1 MAVKVKAR
9 AQITIQFIVDV
20 KATYR
25 YYLLQSSNLGVPSK
39 PTTFSPSSPPSGWDD
54 TEPSYTEESTNS
66 LYFVDCTVFCDGT
79 FQYSEVSLSS
89 SYEAAKKAYN
99 KAKSAIEIADG
110 ITMSVS
116 NGIPG
121 NKASIV
127 LKVGNKEYSGTI
139 DLTGAVTFSDL
150 STSGKTSINGGNII
164 TNSITADQ
172 IASEAITADKI
183 ASGTITAD
191 KIASEAITADKIAS
205 KAITAGKIASKA
217 IKTSKIASG
226 AITADKIASGT
237 ITADKIAS
245 GTITADK
252 INVDDIFSKNI
263 TATGQIQFK
272 NEMYNFSIDPDSKEI
287 TIESFSKMTIEGTP
301 ISIISTG
308 GWIGL
313 HGANGVS
320 LYPGSG
326 EITINE
332 QPLKSFIVESGTSGI
347 WSYHK
352 YSDGTCELWGRK
364 TIKNLA
370 ISTAFGSST
379 APGSWYR
386 SSAGQ
391 PFGRYPF
398 SVYNSSITTGF
409 ESTNGQSALTWAS
422 TPSSITDPYNV
433 YLIRPTSSSGVSG
446 ILSIHVRGKLKA

>member
-25 YYLLQSSNLGVPSK
+25 YYMLRSSTLGVPSK

-54 TEPSYTEESTNS
+54 TEPSYNSESTNS
-66 LYFVDCTVFCDGT
+66 LYFVDCTVFCDDT
-79 FQYSEVSLSS
+79 FKYSEVSLSS
-89 SYEAAKKAYN
+89 SYEAAKEAYN

-172 IASEAITADKI
+172 IAS
-183 ASGTITAD
+183 
-191 KIASEAITADKIAS
+191 
-205 KAITAGKIASKA
+205 KAITTGKIASKA

-237 ITADKIAS
+237 ITADNIASGTITADKIAS

-252 INVDDIFSKNI
+252 VNIDDIFSKNI

-272 NEMYNFSIDPDSKEI
+272 NNKYELSINPDSEEI
-287 TIESFSKMTIEGTP
+287 IMKSFSEMKLNGSPVNIFSDGA
-301 ISIISTG
+301 
-308 GWIGL
+308 WITL
-313 HGANGVS
+313 SSHNGINLEYVS
-320 LYPGSG
+320 GD
-326 EITINE
+326 ITINKK
-332 QPLKSFIVESGTSGI
+332 PLKSFIVESGTSGI

-352 YSDGTCELWGRK
+352 YSDDTCELWGRK
-364 TIKNLA
+364 TITNLA
-370 ISTAFGSST
+370 ISTAL
-379 APGSWYR
+379 GSWYR
-386 SSAGQ
+386 SNSGQ

-422 TPSSITDPYNV
+422 TPSSTTDPYNV
-433 YLIRPTSSSGVSG
+433 YLIRPTSSSGASG

>member
-1 MAVKVKAR
+1 MAVAVKAR

-25 YYLLQSSNLGVPSK
+25 YYMLRSSTLGVPSK

-66 LYFVDCTVFCDGT
+66 LYFVDCTVFCDDT
-79 FQYSEVSLSS
+79 FKYSEVSLSS

-150 STSGKTSINGGNII
+150 STSGKTSINGGNIV

-172 IASEAITADKI
+172 IAPKAITAD
-183 ASGTITAD
+183 
-191 KIASEAITADKIAS
+191 
-205 KAITAGKIASKA
+205 KIASKA

-226 AITADKIASGT
+226 AITADKIASETITADKIASGT

-252 INVDDIFSKNI
+252 VNIDDIFSKNI

-272 NEMYNFSIDPDSKEI
+272 NEMYNFSIDPDSKKI
-287 TIESFSKMTIEGTP
+287 TIESFSEMTIEGSP
-301 ISIISTG
+301 VSIISTG

-313 HGANGVS
+313 HGANGIS

-326 EITINE
+326 EITIND

-347 WSYHK
+347 WRYHK

-364 TIKNLA
+364 TITNLA
-370 ISTAFGSST
+370 ISTALGSST

>member
-66 LYFVDCTVFCDGT
+66 LYFVDCTVFCDDT

-172 IASEAITADKI
+172 IAS
-183 ASGTITAD
+183 
-191 KIASEAITADKIAS
+191 
-205 KAITAGKIASKA
+205 KAITTGKIASKA

-237 ITADKIAS
+237 ITADKVNI
-245 GTITADK
+245 
-252 INVDDIFSKNI
+252 DDIFSKNI

-287 TIESFSKMTIEGTP
+287 TIKSFSEMKLNGSPVNIFSDG
-301 ISIISTG
+301 S
-308 GWIGL
+308 WITL
-313 HGANGVS
+313 SSHNGINLEYVS
-320 LYPGSG
+320 GDMM
-326 EITINE
+326 INKK
-332 QPLKSFIVESGTSGI
+332 PLKSFIVESGTSGI

-352 YSDGTCELWGRK
+352 YSDDTCELWGRK
-364 TIKNLA
+364 TITNLA
-370 ISTAFGSST
+370 ISTALGSST

>member
-25 YYLLQSSNLGVPSK
+25 YYLLQSSTITSPPSK

-54 TEPSYTEESTNS
+54 TEPSYTSESTNS
-66 LYFVDCTVFCDGT
+66 LYFVDCTVFCDDT
-79 FQYSEVSLSS
+79 FQYSEVSKSS
-89 SYEAAKKAYN
+89 SYEAAKEAYN

-172 IASEAITADKI
+172 ISSGAITTGKIASKAIKTSKISSGAITADKIASETITADKI

-191 KIASEAITADKIAS
+191 KIASE
-205 KAITAGKIASKA
+205 
-217 IKTSKIASG
+217 
-226 AITADKIASGT
+226 T

-252 INVDDIFSKNI
+252 VNIDDIFSKNI

-272 NEMYNFSIDPDSKEI
+272 NEMYNFSIDPNSKEI
-287 TIESFSKMTIEGTP
+287 TIESFSEMTIEGTP

-370 ISTAFGSST
+370 ISTAL
-379 APGSWYR
+379 GSWYR
-386 SSAGQ
+386 SNSGQ
-391 PFGRYPF
+391 PFGSYPF

-422 TPSSITDPYNV
+422 TPSSTTDPYNV
-433 YLIRPTSSSGVSG
+433 YLIRPTSSSGASG

>member
-25 YYLLQSSNLGVPSK
+25 YYLLQSSTLGVPSK

-66 LYFVDCTVFCDGT
+66 LYFVDCTVFCDDT

-172 IASEAITADKI
+172 IAS
-183 ASGTITAD
+183 
-191 KIASEAITADKIAS
+191 
-205 KAITAGKIASKA
+205 KAITTGKIASKA

-226 AITADKIASGT
+226 AITADNIASGTITADKIASGT

-252 INVDDIFSKNI
+252 VNIDDIFSKNI

-287 TIESFSKMTIEGTP
+287 TIESFSEMTIEGTP

-370 ISTAFGSST
+370 ISTAL
-379 APGSWYR
+379 GSWYR
-386 SSAGQ
+386 SNSGQ
-391 PFGRYPF
+391 PFGSYPF

-422 TPSSITDPYNV
+422 TPSSTTDPYNV
-433 YLIRPTSSSGVSG
+433 YLIRPTSSSGASG
-446 ILSIHVRGKLKA
+446 ILSIHVHGKLKA

>member
-1 MAVKVKAR
+1 MEVKAS

-25 YYLLQSSNLGVPSK
+25 YYLLQSSTLGVPSK

-54 TEPSYTEESTNS
+54 TEPSYTEENTNS

-127 LKVGNKEYSGTI
+127 LKVGNKKHSGTI

-150 STSGKTSINGGNII
+150 STYGKTSINGGNII

-172 IASEAITADKI
+172 ISSGAITTGKIASGAIKTSKIASGTITADKISSGTITSDKI

-191 KIASEAITADKIAS
+191 KVNI
-205 KAITAGKIASKA
+205 
-217 IKTSKIASG
+217 
-226 AITADKIASGT
+226 
-237 ITADKIAS
+237 
-245 GTITADK
+245 
-252 INVDDIFSKNI
+252 DDIFSKNI

-272 NEMYNFSIDPDSKEI
+272 NNKYELSIDPNSEEI
-287 TIESFSKMTIEGTP
+287 KINSFSKMTLNGSPVEIFSDGSWITLSSHYGINLEY
-301 ISIISTG
+301 ISGDI
-308 GWIGL
+308 
-313 HGANGVS
+313 A
-320 LYPGSG
+320 
-326 EITINE
+326 INKK
-332 QPLKSFIVESGTSGI
+332 PLKSFIVESGTSGI

-352 YSDGTCELWGRK
+352 YSDDTCELWGRK
-364 TIKNLA
+364 TIQNLA
-370 ISTAFGSST
+370 ISTAL
-379 APGSWYR
+379 GSWYR
-386 SSAGQ
+386 SNSGQ

>member
-172 IASEAITADKI
+172 ID
-183 ASGTITAD
+183 
-191 KIASEAITADKIAS
+191 S
-205 KAITAGKIASKA
+205 KAITTSKIASKA

-226 AITADKIASGT
+226 AITADKIASET

-252 INVDDIFSKNI
+252 VNIDDIFSKNI

-272 NEMYNFSIDPDSKEI
+272 NEMYNFSIDPDSKKI
-287 TIESFSKMTIEGTP
+287 TIESFSEMTIEGTP
-301 ISIISTG
+301 VSISSTG

-364 TIKNLA
+364 TITNLA
-370 ISTAFGSST
+370 ISTAL
-379 APGSWYR
+379 GSWYR
-386 SSAGQ
+386 SNSGQ

-433 YLIRPTSSSGVSG
+433 YLIRPTSSSGASG

>member
-66 LYFVDCTVFCDGT
+66 LYFVDCTVFCDDT

-172 IASEAITADKI
+172 IAS
-183 ASGTITAD
+183 
-191 KIASEAITADKIAS
+191 
-205 KAITAGKIASKA
+205 KAITTGKIASKA
-217 IKTSKIASG
+217 IKTSKIASE

-245 GTITADK
+245 GTITADNIASGTITADKIASGTITADK
-252 INVDDIFSKNI
+252 INIDDIFSKNI

-272 NEMYNFSIDPDSKEI
+272 NERYNFSIDPDSKKI
-287 TIESFSKMTIEGTP
+287 KIESFSEMAIEGTP
-301 ISIISTG
+301 VSIISTG

-370 ISTAFGSST
+370 ISTAL
-379 APGSWYR
+379 GSWYR
-386 SSAGQ
+386 SNSGQ
-391 PFGRYPF
+391 PFGSYPF

-422 TPSSITDPYNV
+422 TPSSNTDPYNV
-433 YLIRPTSSSGVSG
+433 YLIRPTSSSGASG

>member
-66 LYFVDCTVFCDGT
+66 LYFVDCTVFCDDT

-172 IASEAITADKI
+172 ISSGAITTDKISSEAITAD
-183 ASGTITAD
+183 
-191 KIASEAITADKIAS
+191 
-205 KAITAGKIASKA
+205 KIASKA

-252 INVDDIFSKNI
+252 INIDDIFSKNI

-272 NEMYNFSIDPDSKEI
+272 NNKYELSVDPNSDEI
-287 TIESFSKMTIEGTP
+287 TIKSFSEMLLNGSPVNILSDGSWITLSSHNGINLEY
-301 ISIISTG
+301 ISG
-308 GWIGL
+308 DMM
-313 HGANGVS
+313 
-320 LYPGSG
+320 
-326 EITINE
+326 INKK
-332 QPLKSFIVESGTSGI
+332 PLKSFIVESGTSGI

-370 ISTAFGSST
+370 ISTEL
-379 APGSWYR
+379 GSWYR

-391 PFGRYPF
+391 PFGSYPF

-422 TPSSITDPYNV
+422 TPSSTTDPYNV
-433 YLIRPTSSSGVSG
+433 YLIRPTSSSGASG
-446 ILSIHVRGKLKA
+446 ILSIHVHGKLKA

>member
-66 LYFVDCTVFCDGT
+66 LYFVDCTVFCDDT

-172 IASEAITADKI
+172 IAS
-183 ASGTITAD
+183 
-191 KIASEAITADKIAS
+191 
-205 KAITAGKIASKA
+205 KAITTGKIASKA

-237 ITADKIAS
+237 ITADNIASGTITADKIASGTITADNIAS

-252 INVDDIFSKNI
+252 INIDDIFSKNI

-272 NEMYNFSIDPDSKEI
+272 NERYNFSIDPDSKKI
-287 TIESFSKMTIEGTP
+287 KIESFSEMTIEGTP

-370 ISTAFGSST
+370 ISTAL
-379 APGSWYR
+379 GSWYR
-386 SSAGQ
+386 SNSGQ
-391 PFGRYPF
+391 PFGSYPF

-409 ESTNGQSALTWAS
+409 ESTNGPSALTWAS
-422 TPSSITDPYNV
+422 TPSSTTDPYNV
-433 YLIRPTSSSGVSG
+433 YLIRPTSSSGASG
-446 ILSIHVRGKLKA
+446 ILSIHVHGKLKA

>member
-25 YYLLQSSNLGVPSK
+25 YYMLRSSTLGVPSK

-66 LYFVDCTVFCDGT
+66 LYFVDCTVFCDDT
-79 FQYSEVSLSS
+79 FKYSEVSLSS

-172 IASEAITADKI
+172 IASET
-183 ASGTITAD
+183 
-191 KIASEAITADKIAS
+191 ITADKIAS

-237 ITADKIAS
+237 ITADNIAS

-252 INVDDIFSKNI
+252 VNIDDVFSKNI

-272 NEMYNFSIDPDSKEI
+272 NNKYELSIDPNSDEI
-287 TIESFSKMTIEGTP
+287 KIKSFSKMELNGSPVNILSE
-301 ISIISTG
+301 G
-308 GWIGL
+308 GWIKL
-313 HGANGVS
+313 SSLNGINLEYVS
-320 LYPGSG
+320 GD
-326 EITINE
+326 ITINKK
-332 QPLKSFIVESGTSGI
+332 PLKSFIVESGTSGI

-352 YSDGTCELWGRK
+352 YSDDTCELWGRK

-370 ISTAFGSST
+370 ISTALGSST

-391 PFGRYPF
+391 IFGSYPF

-422 TPSSITDPYNV
+422 TPSSNTDPYNV

>member
-172 IASEAITADKI
+172 ISSGAIT
-183 ASGTITAD
+183 T
-191 KIASEAITADKIAS
+191 
-205 KAITAGKIASKA
+205 GKIASKA
-217 IKTSKIASG
+217 IKTSKIASR
-226 AITADKIASGT
+226 AITADKIASET

-252 INVDDIFSKNI
+252 VNIDDIFSKNI

-272 NEMYNFSIDPDSKEI
+272 NNKYELSIDPDSEEI
-287 TIESFSKMTIEGTP
+287 KIKSFSEMTLNGSPVKILSDG
-301 ISIISTG
+301 S
-308 GWIGL
+308 WITL
-313 HGANGVS
+313 SSANGIH
-320 LYPGSG
+320 LEYMSG
-326 EITINE
+326 DITIN
-332 QPLKSFIVESGTSGI
+332 QKPLKSFIVESGTSGI

-370 ISTAFGSST
+370 ISTAL
-379 APGSWYR
+379 GSWYR
-386 SSAGQ
+386 SSSGQ
-391 PFGRYPF
+391 PFGSYPF

-422 TPSSITDPYNV
+422 TPSSTTDPYNV
-433 YLIRPTSSSGVSG
+433 YLIRPTSSSGASG

>member
-1 MAVKVKAR
+1 MVEVKAR

-25 YYLLQSSNLGVPSK
+25 YYLLQSSTLGVPSK

-127 LKVGNKEYSGTI
+127 LKVGNKEHSGTI

-172 IASEAITADKI
+172 IAS
-183 ASGTITAD
+183 
-191 KIASEAITADKIAS
+191 
-205 KAITAGKIASKA
+205 KAITTSKIASKA

-237 ITADKIAS
+237 ITADNIASGTITADKIASGTITADKIAS

-252 INVDDIFSKNI
+252 INIDDIFSKNI

-272 NEMYNFSIDPDSKEI
+272 NEMYNFSIDPDSKKI
-287 TIESFSKMTIEGTP
+287 TIESFSEMTIEGSP
-301 ISIISTG
+301 VSIISTG

-364 TIKNLA
+364 TITKLA
-370 ISTAFGSST
+370 ISTAL
-379 APGSWYR
+379 GSWYR

-391 PFGRYPF
+391 IFGSYPF

-422 TPSSITDPYNV
+422 TPSSTTDPYNV

>member
-66 LYFVDCTVFCDGT
+66 LYFVDCTVFCDDT

-172 IASEAITADKI
+172 IAS
-183 ASGTITAD
+183 
-191 KIASEAITADKIAS
+191 
-205 KAITAGKIASKA
+205 KAITTGKIASKA

-237 ITADKIAS
+237 ITADNIASGTITADKIAS

-252 INVDDIFSKNI
+252 VNIDDIFSKNI

-272 NEMYNFSIDPDSKEI
+272 NERYNFSIDPDSKKI
-287 TIESFSKMTIEGTP
+287 TIESFSEMTIEGTP

-364 TIKNLA
+364 TITNLA
-370 ISTAFGSST
+370 ISTALGSST

-422 TPSSITDPYNV
+422 TPSSTTDPYNV
-433 YLIRPTSSSGVSG
+433 YLIRPTSSSGASG

>member
-1 MAVKVKAR
+1 MAVKAS
-9 AQITIQFIVDV
+9 AQITIQYIVDV

-66 LYFVDCTVFCDGT
+66 LYFVDCTVFCDDT

-172 IASEAITADKI
+172 IAS
-183 ASGTITAD
+183 
-191 KIASEAITADKIAS
+191 
-205 KAITAGKIASKA
+205 KAITTGKIASKA

-226 AITADKIASGT
+226 AITADKIASEAITADKIASGT

-252 INVDDIFSKNI
+252 VNIDDIFSKNI

-287 TIESFSKMTIEGTP
+287 KIESFSEMTIEGTP
-301 ISIISTG
+301 VSIISTG

-332 QPLKSFIVESGTSGI
+332 QPLKSFIVESGTGNGWTYRKWSNGI
-347 WSYHK
+347 AECWYN
-352 YSDGTCELWGRK
+352 K
-364 TIKNLA
+364 TISGFACN
-370 ISTAFGSST
+370 TALT
-379 APGSWYR
+379 TTPGSWYR
-386 SSAGQ
+386 TGEIAANA
-391 PFGRYPF
+391 YPLTF
-398 SVYNSSITTGF
+398 S
-409 ESTNGQSALTWAS
+409 S
-422 TPSSITDPYNV
+422 TPNLQTTFETFSGTGGLVWSCG
-433 YLIRPTSSSGVSG
+433 TSSSTPKTKPANIYIIRMSSAASISGVVHYYAIG
-446 ILSIHVRGKLKA
+446 NY

>member
-66 LYFVDCTVFCDGT
+66 LYFVDCTVFCDDT

-172 IASEAITADKI
+172 IAS
-183 ASGTITAD
+183 
-191 KIASEAITADKIAS
+191 
-205 KAITAGKIASKA
+205 KAIKTSKIASKA
-217 IKTSKIASG
+217 IKTSKIDSG

-245 GTITADK
+245 GTITADNIASGTITADK
-252 INVDDIFSKNI
+252 VNIDDIFSKNI

-272 NEMYNFSIDPDSKEI
+272 NNKYELSINPDSEEI
-287 TIESFSKMTIEGTP
+287 IMKSFSEMKLNGSPVNIFSDGA
-301 ISIISTG
+301 
-308 GWIGL
+308 WITL
-313 HGANGVS
+313 SSHNGIN
-320 LYPGSG
+320 LEYLSG
-326 EITINE
+326 DITINKK
-332 QPLKSFIVESGTSGI
+332 PLKSFIVESGTSGI

-352 YSDGTCELWGRK
+352 YSDDTCELWGRK
-364 TIKNLA
+364 TITNLA
-370 ISTAFGSST
+370 ISTAL
-379 APGSWYR
+379 GSWYR
-386 SSAGQ
+386 SNSGQ

-422 TPSSITDPYNV
+422 TPSSTTDPYNV
-433 YLIRPTSSSGVSG
+433 YLIRPTSSSGASG

>member
-1 MAVKVKAR
+1 MAVKAR

-25 YYLLQSSNLGVPSK
+25 YYMLRSSTLGVPSK

-54 TEPSYTEESTNS
+54 TEPSYTEENTNS
-66 LYFVDCTVFCDGT
+66 LYFVDCTVFCDDT
-79 FQYSEVSLSS
+79 FKYSEVSLSS

-183 ASGTITAD
+183 AS
-191 KIASEAITADKIAS
+191 
-205 KAITAGKIASKA
+205 KAITTGKIASKA

-226 AITADKIASGT
+226 AITADKIASEAITADKIASGT

-252 INVDDIFSKNI
+252 VNIDDIFSKNI

-272 NEMYNFSIDPDSKEI
+272 NEMYNFSIDPDSKKI
-287 TIESFSKMTIEGTP
+287 TIESFSEMTIEGTP
-301 ISIISTG
+301 VSIISTG

-332 QPLKSFIVESGTSGI
+332 QPLKSFIVESGTKNGWTYRKWSNGI
-347 WSYHK
+347 AECWYN
-352 YSDGTCELWGRK
+352 K
-364 TIKNLA
+364 TISGFACN
-370 ISTAFGSST
+370 TALT
-379 APGSWYR
+379 TTPGSWYR
-386 SSAGQ
+386 TGEITANA
-391 PFGRYPF
+391 YPLTF
-398 SVYNSSITTGF
+398 S
-409 ESTNGQSALTWAS
+409 S
-422 TPSSITDPYNV
+422 TPNLQTTFETFSGTGGLVWSCG
-433 YLIRPTSSSGVSG
+433 TSSSTPKTKPANIYIIRMSSAASISGVVHYYAIG
-446 ILSIHVRGKLKA
+446 NY

>member
-25 YYLLQSSNLGVPSK
+25 YYMLRSSTLGVPSK

-66 LYFVDCTVFCDGT
+66 LYFVDCTVFCDDT
-79 FQYSEVSLSS
+79 FKYSEVSLSS

-172 IASEAITADKI
+172 ISSGAITADKIASKAITTGKIASKAIKTSKIASEAITADKI

-191 KIASEAITADKIAS
+191 KVNI
-205 KAITAGKIASKA
+205 
-217 IKTSKIASG
+217 
-226 AITADKIASGT
+226 
-237 ITADKIAS
+237 
-245 GTITADK
+245 
-252 INVDDIFSKNI
+252 DDIFSKNI

-272 NEMYNFSIDPDSKEI
+272 NNKYELSIDPNSEEI
-287 TIESFSKMTIEGTP
+287 KIKSFSKMELNGSPVNILSE
-301 ISIISTG
+301 G
-308 GWIGL
+308 GWIKL
-313 HGANGVS
+313 SSLNGINLEYVS
-320 LYPGSG
+320 GDM
-326 EITINE
+326 TINKK
-332 QPLKSFIVESGTSGI
+332 PLKSFIVESGTSGI

-352 YSDGTCELWGRK
+352 YSDDTCELWGRK
-364 TIKNLA
+364 TITNLA
-370 ISTAFGSST
+370 ISTELGSL
-379 APGSWYR
+379 WYR

-391 PFGRYPF
+391 IFGSYPF

-433 YLIRPTSSSGVSG
+433 YLIRPTKSSGASG

>member
-25 YYLLQSSNLGVPSK
+25 YDMLRSSTLGVPSK

-66 LYFVDCTVFCDGT
+66 LYFVDCTVFCDDT
-79 FQYSEVSLSS
+79 FKYSEVSLSS

-172 IASEAITADKI
+172 IAS
-183 ASGTITAD
+183 
-191 KIASEAITADKIAS
+191 
-205 KAITAGKIASKA
+205 KAITTGKIASKA

-237 ITADKIAS
+237 ITADNIAS

-252 INVDDIFSKNI
+252 VNIDDIFSKNI
-263 TATGQIQFK
+263 TATGQIQCK
-272 NEMYNFSIDPDSKEI
+272 NEKYNFSIDPDGKKI
-287 TIESFSKMTIEGTP
+287 TIESFSEMTIEGTP

-326 EITINE
+326 DITINE

-364 TIKNLA
+364 TITNLA
-370 ISTAFGSST
+370 ISTALGSST

-422 TPSSITDPYNV
+422 TPSSTTDPYNV
-433 YLIRPTSSSGVSG
+433 YLIRPTSSSGASG

>member
-1 MAVKVKAR
+1 MAVAVKAR

-25 YYLLQSSNLGVPSK
+25 YYMLRSSTLGVPSK

-66 LYFVDCTVFCDGT
+66 LYFVDCTVFCDDT
-79 FQYSEVSLSS
+79 FKYSEVSLSS

-172 IASEAITADKI
+172 IAS
-183 ASGTITAD
+183 
-191 KIASEAITADKIAS
+191 
-205 KAITAGKIASKA
+205 KA

-237 ITADKIAS
+237 ITADNIASGTITADKIAS

-252 INVDDIFSKNI
+252 IASGTITADKVNIDDIFSKNI

-287 TIESFSKMTIEGTP
+287 TIESFSEMTIEGTP

-364 TIKNLA
+364 TITKLA
-370 ISTAFGSST
+370 ISEKL
-379 APGSWYR
+379 GSWYR

-391 PFGRYPF
+391 TFGRYPF

-433 YLIRPTSSSGVSG
+433 YLIRPTSSSGASG

>member
-25 YYLLQSSNLGVPSK
+25 YYLLQSSTLGVPSK

-66 LYFVDCTVFCDGT
+66 LYFVDCTVFCDDT

-172 IASEAITADKI
+172 IAS
-183 ASGTITAD
+183 
-191 KIASEAITADKIAS
+191 
-205 KAITAGKIASKA
+205 KAITTGKIASKA

-226 AITADKIASGT
+226 AITADKIASEAITADKIASGT

-252 INVDDIFSKNI
+252 IASRTITADKVNIDDIFSKNI

-272 NEMYNFSIDPDSKEI
+272 NNKYELSINPDSEEI
-287 TIESFSKMTIEGTP
+287 IIKSFSEMKINGSP
-301 ISIISTG
+301 VNIFSDGS
-308 GWIGL
+308 WITL
-313 HGANGVS
+313 SSSNGIN
-320 LYPGSG
+320 LEYASG
-326 EITINE
+326 DITINKK
-332 QPLKSFIVESGTSGI
+332 PLKSFIVESGTSGI

-370 ISTAFGSST
+370 ISTALGSST

-391 PFGRYPF
+391 PFGSYPF

>member
-172 IASEAITADKI
+172 ID
-183 ASGTITAD
+183 
-191 KIASEAITADKIAS
+191 S
-205 KAITAGKIASKA
+205 KAITTSKIASKA

-226 AITADKIASGT
+226 AITADKIASETITADKIASGT

-252 INVDDIFSKNI
+252 VNIDDIFSKNI

-272 NEMYNFSIDPDSKEI
+272 NEMYNFSIDPDSKKI
-287 TIESFSKMTIEGTP
+287 TIESFSEMTIEGTP
-301 ISIISTG
+301 VSISSTG

-364 TIKNLA
+364 TITNLA
-370 ISTAFGSST
+370 ISTAL
-379 APGSWYR
+379 GSWYR
-386 SSAGQ
+386 SNSGQ

-433 YLIRPTSSSGVSG
+433 YLIRPTSSSGASG

>member
-1 MAVKVKAR
+1 MAVAVKAR

-25 YYLLQSSNLGVPSK
+25 YYMLRSSTLGVPSK

-66 LYFVDCTVFCDGT
+66 LYFVDCTVFCDDT
-79 FQYSEVSLSS
+79 FKYSEVSLSS

-172 IASEAITADKI
+172 IAS
-183 ASGTITAD
+183 
-191 KIASEAITADKIAS
+191 
-205 KAITAGKIASKA
+205 KAITTGKIASKA

-237 ITADKIAS
+237 ITADNIAS

-252 INVDDIFSKNI
+252 IASGTITADNIASGTITADKVNIDDIFSKNI

-272 NEMYNFSIDPDSKEI
+272 NEMYNFSINPDSKKI
-287 TIESFSKMTIEGTP
+287 TIESFSEMTIEGTP
-301 ISIISTG
+301 VSIISTG

-326 EITINE
+326 DITINE

-364 TIKNLA
+364 TITNLA
-370 ISTAFGSST
+370 ISTALGSST

-422 TPSSITDPYNV
+422 TPSSTTDPYNV
-433 YLIRPTSSSGVSG
+433 YLIRPTSSSGASG

>member
-66 LYFVDCTVFCDGT
+66 LYFVDCTVFCDDT

-172 IASEAITADKI
+172 ISSGAITTDKI
-183 ASGTITAD
+183 S
-191 KIASEAITADKIAS
+191 SEAITADKIAS

-252 INVDDIFSKNI
+252 INIDDIFSKNI

-272 NEMYNFSIDPDSKEI
+272 NNKYELSVDPNSDEI
-287 TIESFSKMTIEGTP
+287 TIKSFSEMLLNGSPVNILSDGSWITLSSHNGINLEY
-301 ISIISTG
+301 ISG
-308 GWIGL
+308 DMM
-313 HGANGVS
+313 
-320 LYPGSG
+320 
-326 EITINE
+326 INKK
-332 QPLKSFIVESGTSGI
+332 PLKSFIVESGTSGI

-370 ISTAFGSST
+370 ISTEL
-379 APGSWYR
+379 GSWYR

-391 PFGRYPF
+391 PFGSYPF

-422 TPSSITDPYNV
+422 TPSSTTDPYNV
-433 YLIRPTSSSGVSG
+433 YLIRPTSSSGASG

>member
-1 MAVKVKAR
+1 MEVKAR

-25 YYLLQSSNLGVPSK
+25 YYLLQSSTLGVPSK

-172 IASEAITADKI
+172 IAS
-183 ASGTITAD
+183 GTITAD
-191 KIASEAITADKIAS
+191 KIASETITADKIAS
-205 KAITAGKIASKA
+205 KAITTGKIASKA

-226 AITADKIASGT
+226 AITADKIASET

-252 INVDDIFSKNI
+252 VNIDDIFSKNI

-272 NEMYNFSIDPDSKEI
+272 NSKYELSINPDSEEI
-287 TIESFSKMTIEGTP
+287 IIKSFSEMKLNGSPVNIFSDG
-301 ISIISTG
+301 S
-308 GWIGL
+308 WITL
-313 HGANGVS
+313 SSSNGIN
-320 LYPGSG
+320 LEYASG
-326 EITINE
+326 DITINKK
-332 QPLKSFIVESGTSGI
+332 PLKSFIVESGTSGI

-370 ISTAFGSST
+370 ISTAL
-379 APGSWYR
+379 GSWYR
-386 SSAGQ
+386 SNSGQ
-391 PFGRYPF
+391 PFGSYPF

-422 TPSSITDPYNV
+422 TPSSTTDPYNV
-433 YLIRPTSSSGVSG
+433 YLIRPTSSSGASG

>member
-1 MAVKVKAR
+1 MAVAVKAR

-25 YYLLQSSNLGVPSK
+25 YYMLRSSTLGVPSK

-66 LYFVDCTVFCDGT
+66 LYFVDCTVFCDDT
-79 FQYSEVSLSS
+79 FKYSEVSLSS

-172 IASEAITADKI
+172 IAS
-183 ASGTITAD
+183 
-191 KIASEAITADKIAS
+191 
-205 KAITAGKIASKA
+205 KAITTGKIASKA

-237 ITADKIAS
+237 ITADNIAS

-252 INVDDIFSKNI
+252 VNIDDIFSKNI

-272 NEMYNFSIDPDSKEI
+272 NEMYNFSINPDSKKI
-287 TIESFSKMTIEGTP
+287 TIESFSEMTIEGTP
-301 ISIISTG
+301 VSIISTG

-326 EITINE
+326 DITINE

-364 TIKNLA
+364 TITNLA
-370 ISTAFGSST
+370 ISTALGSST

-422 TPSSITDPYNV
+422 TPSSTTDPYNV
-433 YLIRPTSSSGVSG
+433 YLIRPTSSSGASG

>member
-172 IASEAITADKI
+172 IAS
-183 ASGTITAD
+183 
-191 KIASEAITADKIAS
+191 
-205 KAITAGKIASKA
+205 KAITTGKIASKA

-237 ITADKIAS
+237 ITADNIAS

-252 INVDDIFSKNI
+252 VNIDDIFSKNI

-272 NEMYNFSIDPDSKEI
+272 NERYNFSIDPDSKKI
-287 TIESFSKMTIEGTP
+287 TIESFSEMTIEGTP

-364 TIKNLA
+364 TIKSIA
-370 ISTAFGSST
+370 ISTAI
-379 APGSWYR
+379 GSWYR

-391 PFGRYPF
+391 PFGSYPF

-422 TPSSITDPYNV
+422 TPSSTTDPYNV
-433 YLIRPTSSSGVSG
+433 YLIRPTSSSGASG

>member
-1 MAVKVKAR
+1 MEVKAR

-25 YYLLQSSNLGVPSK
+25 YYMLRSSTLGVPSK

-66 LYFVDCTVFCDGT
+66 LYFVDCTVFCDDT

-164 TNSITADQ
+164 TNSITSDQ
-172 IASEAITADKI
+172 ID
-183 ASGTITAD
+183 
-191 KIASEAITADKIAS
+191 S
-205 KAITAGKIASKA
+205 KAITTGKIASKA

-237 ITADKIAS
+237 ITADNIAS

-252 INVDDIFSKNI
+252 VNIDDIFSKNI

-272 NEMYNFSIDPDSKEI
+272 NEKYNFSIDPDGKKI
-287 TIESFSKMTIEGTP
+287 TIESFSEMTIEGTP

-326 EITINE
+326 DITINE

-364 TIKNLA
+364 TITNLA
-370 ISTAFGSST
+370 ISTALGSST

-422 TPSSITDPYNV
+422 TPSSTTDPYNV
-433 YLIRPTSSSGVSG
+433 YLIRPTSSSGASG

>member
-172 IASEAITADKI
+172 ID
-183 ASGTITAD
+183 
-191 KIASEAITADKIAS
+191 S
-205 KAITAGKIASKA
+205 KAITTSKIASKA

-237 ITADKIAS
+237 ITADNIASGTITADKIAS

-252 INVDDIFSKNI
+252 VNIDDIFSKNI

-272 NEMYNFSIDPDSKEI
+272 NNKYELSINPDSEEI
-287 TIESFSKMTIEGTP
+287 IIKSFSEMKLNGSPVNIFSDG
-301 ISIISTG
+301 S
-308 GWIGL
+308 WITL
-313 HGANGVS
+313 SSHNGINLEYVS
-320 LYPGSG
+320 GDMM
-326 EITINE
+326 INKK
-332 QPLKSFIVESGTSGI
+332 PLKSFIVESGTSGI

-352 YSDGTCELWGRK
+352 YSDDTCELWGRK
-364 TIKNLA
+364 TITNLA
-370 ISTAFGSST
+370 ISTAL
-379 APGSWYR
+379 GSWYR
-386 SSAGQ
+386 SNSGQ

>member
-25 YYLLQSSNLGVPSK
+25 YYLLQSSTLGVPSK

-54 TEPSYTEESTNS
+54 TAPSYTEESTNS

-172 IASEAITADKI
+172 IASKAITTGKIATKAIKTSKIASGAITADKI

-191 KIASEAITADKIAS
+191 NIASE
-205 KAITAGKIASKA
+205 
-217 IKTSKIASG
+217 

-252 INVDDIFSKNI
+252 INIDDIFSKNI

-272 NEMYNFSIDPDSKEI
+272 NERYIFSIDPDSKKI
-287 TIESFSKMTIEGTP
+287 TIESFSEMTIEGTP

-326 EITINE
+326 EIAINE

-370 ISTAFGSST
+370 ISTAL
-379 APGSWYR
+379 GSWYR
-386 SSAGQ
+386 SNSGQ
-391 PFGRYPF
+391 PFGSYPF

-422 TPSSITDPYNV
+422 TPSSTTDPYNV
-433 YLIRPTSSSGVSG
+433 YLIRPTSSSGASG

>member
-66 LYFVDCTVFCDGT
+66 LYFVDCTVFCDDT

-172 IASEAITADKI
+172 ISSEAIT
-183 ASGTITAD
+183 T
-191 KIASEAITADKIAS
+191 
-205 KAITAGKIASKA
+205 GKIASKA

-237 ITADKIAS
+237 ITADNIAS

-252 INVDDIFSKNI
+252 VNIDDIFSKNI

-272 NEMYNFSIDPDSKEI
+272 NERYNFSIDPDSKKI
-287 TIESFSKMTIEGTP
+287 TIESFSEMTIEGTP

-364 TIKNLA
+364 TITNLA
-370 ISTAFGSST
+370 ISTALGSST

-422 TPSSITDPYNV
+422 TPSSTTDPYNV
-433 YLIRPTSSSGVSG
+433 YLIRPTSSSGASG

>member
-66 LYFVDCTVFCDGT
+66 LYFVDCTVFCDDT

-172 IASEAITADKI
+172 IAS
-183 ASGTITAD
+183 
-191 KIASEAITADKIAS
+191 
-205 KAITAGKIASKA
+205 KAITTGKIASKA

-237 ITADKIAS
+237 ITADKIN
-245 GTITADK
+245 I
-252 INVDDIFSKNI
+252 DDIFSKNI

-272 NEMYNFSIDPDSKEI
+272 NERYNFSIDPDSKKI
-287 TIESFSKMTIEGTP
+287 TIESFSEMTIEGTP

-364 TIKNLA
+364 TITNLA
-370 ISTAFGSST
+370 ISTALGSST

-422 TPSSITDPYNV
+422 TPSSTTDPYNV
-433 YLIRPTSSSGVSG
+433 YLIRPTSSSGASG

>member
-66 LYFVDCTVFCDGT
+66 LYFVDCTVFCDDT

-172 IASEAITADKI
+172 IAS
-183 ASGTITAD
+183 
-191 KIASEAITADKIAS
+191 
-205 KAITAGKIASKA
+205 KAITTGKIASKA

-237 ITADKIAS
+237 ITADNIAS

-252 INVDDIFSKNI
+252 VNIDDIFSKNI

-272 NEMYNFSIDPDSKEI
+272 NERYNFSIDPDSKKI
-287 TIESFSKMTIEGTP
+287 TIESFSEMTIEGTP

-364 TIKNLA
+364 TITNLA
-370 ISTAFGSST
+370 ISTALGSST

-422 TPSSITDPYNV
+422 TPSSTTDPYNV
-433 YLIRPTSSSGVSG
+433 YLIRPTSSSGASG

>member
-1 MAVKVKAR
+1 MEVKAS

-25 YYLLQSSNLGVPSK
+25 YYLLQSSTLGVPSK

-54 TEPSYTEESTNS
+54 TEPSYTEENTNS

-127 LKVGNKEYSGTI
+127 LKVGNKKHSGTI

-150 STSGKTSINGGNII
+150 STYGKTSINGGNII

-172 IASEAITADKI
+172 ISSGAITT
-183 ASGTITAD
+183 G
-191 KIASEAITADKIAS
+191 
-205 KAITAGKIASKA
+205 
-217 IKTSKIASG
+217 KIASG
-226 AITADKIASGT
+226 AIKTSKIASGT

-252 INVDDIFSKNI
+252 ISSGTITSDKIASGTITSDKIASGTITSDKIASGTITADKVNIDDIFSKNI

-272 NEMYNFSIDPDSKEI
+272 NNKYELSIDPNSEEI
-287 TIESFSKMTIEGTP
+287 KINSFSKMTLNGSPVEIFSDGSWITLSSHYGINLEY
-301 ISIISTG
+301 ISGDI
-308 GWIGL
+308 
-313 HGANGVS
+313 A
-320 LYPGSG
+320 
-326 EITINE
+326 INKK
-332 QPLKSFIVESGTSGI
+332 PLKSFIVESGTSGI

-352 YSDGTCELWGRK
+352 YSDDTCELWGRK
-364 TIKNLA
+364 TIQNLA
-370 ISTAFGSST
+370 ISTAL
-379 APGSWYR
+379 GSWYR
-386 SSAGQ
+386 SNSGQ

>member
-1 MAVKVKAR
+1 MEVKAR

-25 YYLLQSSNLGVPSK
+25 YYMLRSSTLGVPSK

-66 LYFVDCTVFCDGT
+66 LYFVDCTVFCDDT

-172 IASEAITADKI
+172 IAP
-183 ASGTITAD
+183 
-191 KIASEAITADKIAS
+191 

-237 ITADKIAS
+237 ITADNIAS

-252 INVDDIFSKNI
+252 IASGTITADNIASGTITADKVSIDDIFSKNV

-272 NEMYNFSIDPDSKEI
+272 NEKYNFSIDPDGKKI
-287 TIESFSKMTIEGTP
+287 TIESFSEMTIEGTP

-326 EITINE
+326 DITINE

-364 TIKNLA
+364 TITNLA
-370 ISTAFGSST
+370 ISTALGSST

-422 TPSSITDPYNV
+422 TPSSTTDPYNV
-433 YLIRPTSSSGVSG
+433 YLIRPTSSSGASG

>member
-1 MAVKVKAR
+1 MEVKAR
-9 AQITIQFIVDV
+9 AQITIQFVVDV

-25 YYLLQSSNLGVPSK
+25 YYMLRSSNLGVPSK
-39 PTTFSPSSPPSGWDD
+39 PTTFSSSSPPSGWDD

-127 LKVGNKEYSGTI
+127 LKVGNKEHSGTI

-150 STSGKTSINGGNII
+150 STYGKTSINGGNII

-172 IASEAITADKI
+172 IAS
-183 ASGTITAD
+183 GTITAD
-191 KIASEAITADKIAS
+191 KIASETITADKIAS
-205 KAITAGKIASKA
+205 KAITTGKIASKA

-226 AITADKIASGT
+226 AITADKIASET

-252 INVDDIFSKNI
+252 VNIDDIFSKNI

-272 NEMYNFSIDPDSKEI
+272 NEKYNFSIDPDGKKI
-287 TIESFSKMTIEGTP
+287 TIESFSEMTIEGTP

-326 EITINE
+326 DITINE

-364 TIKNLA
+364 TITKLA
-370 ISTAFGSST
+370 ISEEL
-379 APGSWYR
+379 GSWYR

-391 PFGRYPF
+391 TFGRYPF

-422 TPSSITDPYNV
+422 TPSSTTDPYNV
-433 YLIRPTSSSGVSG
+433 YLIRPTSSSGASG